1 MNAVIFLLP
10 FLLVPSSLRAEENRL
25 SGRLFFS
32 SQQRGEI
39 DAFYRN
45 GKNQEIAPPRSLDG
59 EIRRRGHL
67 PTRWIDGAPD
77 TSAIPARV
85 AVGDRYDPNS
95 GRSTPLLGNGRIIVN
110 PPRKP

>member
-1 MNAVIFLLP
+1 MNAAIFLLP
-10 FLLVPSSLRAEENRL
+10 FLLLSSNLRAEDGL

-32 SQQRGEI
+32 SQQRSEI

-45 GKNQEIAPPRSLDG
+45 SKNQEIAPPRSLDG

-67 PTRWIDGAPD
+67 QTRWIDGAQD

-95 GRSTPLLGNGRIIVN
+95 GQPTPLLGHGRLIIT